1 MLVIKDLVKNYGK
14 FRAVDNLSLEIGKGQ
29 IYGFVGANGAGKTT
43 TIKVVAGLLKPT
55 SGEVIVGGMDIREKS
70 RYI

>member
-1 MLVIKDLVKNYGK
+1 M
-14 FRAVDNLSLEIGKGQ
+14 SLEIGKGQ

-55 SGEVIVGGMDIREKS
+55 SGEVIVGGMDIRKIPLYIKEK
-70 RYI
+70 

>member
-1 MLVIKDLVKNYGK
+1 MLVIKNLVKNYGK

-43 TIKVVAGLLKPT
+43 TIKVVA
-55 SGEVIVGGMDIREKS
+55 DF
-70 RYI
+70 